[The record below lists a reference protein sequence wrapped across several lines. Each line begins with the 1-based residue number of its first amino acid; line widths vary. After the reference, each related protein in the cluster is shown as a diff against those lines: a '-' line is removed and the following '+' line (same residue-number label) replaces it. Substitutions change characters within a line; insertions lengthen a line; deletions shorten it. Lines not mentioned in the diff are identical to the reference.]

1 MAEAGRA
8 WLICSCGCVVV
19 VCSVVDFPNVP
30 GEEDALWAA
39 KPPEH
44 HQAKEDLEA

>member
-1 MAEAGRA
+1 MAG
-8 WLICSCGCVVV
+8 SYVCVDLCCLVG
-19 VCSVVDFPNVP
+19 SVVDFPNVP

-39 KPPEH
+39 RPPEH